1 MMCVIIAAN
10 YLDTGWAAGMGLVMP
25 QDFGAVLHIGG
36 AKPPNKGTK
45 MQQMIWRI
53 F

>member
-36 AKPPNKGTK
+36 AKGTAHNYCYLPLVS
-45 MQQMIWRI
+45 QA
-53 F
+53 